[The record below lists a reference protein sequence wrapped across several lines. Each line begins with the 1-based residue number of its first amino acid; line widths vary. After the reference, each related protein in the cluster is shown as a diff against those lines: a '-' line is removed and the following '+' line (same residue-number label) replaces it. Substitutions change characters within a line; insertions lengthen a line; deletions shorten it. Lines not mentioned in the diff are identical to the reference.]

1 MSIETQLQLHNNL
14 VRVEQTI
21 AEAAQQFGRNLEEIQ
36 LVTVTKSRT
45 LKEIYFAIETGLQHF
60 GESYVQE
67 AFPKIEIL
75 STSGIVWHFIGPI
88 QSNKTQMIA
97 KYFDWVQSLASL
109 KHAQRLSDQRP
120 DRLPPL
126 NVCIE
131 VNVDREPQKSGI
143 PLEEVADFAR
153 EIGQFPRLQLR
164 GLMAV
169 PAHHEDFEL
178 QRQSCHALY
187 QAYQQLKNLGFQLDT
202 LSMGM
207 TGDMVAA
214 IAEGSTMLR
223 IGTGIF
229 GERK

>member
-1 MSIETQLQLHNNL
+1 
-14 VRVEQTI
+14 
-21 AEAAQQFGRNLEEIQ
+21 
-36 LVTVTKSRT
+36 
-45 LKEIYFAIETGLQHF
+45 
-60 GESYVQE
+60 
-67 AFPKIEIL
+67 
-75 STSGIVWHFIGPI
+75 
-88 QSNKTQMIA
+88 MIA

-109 KHAQRLSDQRP
+109 KHAQRLNDQRL
-120 DRLPPL
+120 DHLPPL

-143 PLEEVADFAR
+143 LLDEVADFAK
-153 EIGQFPRLQLR
+153 EIQQFPRLQLR

-169 PAHHEDFEL
+169 PAHHEEFEL
-178 QRQSCHALY
+178 QRQSCRLLS
-187 QAYQQLKNLGFQLDT
+187 QAYQQLKMLGFQLDT

>member
-1 MSIETQLQLHNNL
+1 MPLEIQLQLHHNL

-21 AEAAQQFGRNLEEIQ
+21 ADAAQQFCRNIEEIQ
-36 LVTVTKSRT
+36 LVTVSKGRPTR
-45 LKEIYFAIETGLQHF
+45 EIFFAIEEGLRHF

-67 AFPKIEIL
+67 AYLKIEL
-75 STSGIVWHFIGPI
+75 LPTRDMVWHFIGPI

-109 KHAQRLSDQRP
+109 KHAQRLNDQRL
-120 DRLPPL
+120 DHLPPL

-131 VNVDREPQKSGI
+131 VNVDRESQKSGI
-143 PLEEVADFAR
+143 PLEEVADFAK
-153 EIGQFPRLQLR
+153 EIQQFPRLQLR

-169 PAHHEDFEL
+169 PAHHEEFEL
-178 QRQSCHALY
+178 QRQSCRLLS
-187 QAYQQLKNLGFQLDT
+187 QAYQQLKMLGFQLDT

>member
-1 MSIETQLQLHNNL
+1 MSVETQLQLHNNF

-21 AEAAQQFGRNLEEIQ
+21 AEAAQQFGRNVEEIQ
-36 LVTVTKSRT
+36 IVVVTKGRPT
-45 LKEIYFAIETGLQHF
+45 KEIYFAIETGFRHF

-67 AFPKIEIL
+67 AFTKIEL
-75 STSGIVWHFIGPI
+75 LPTRDMVWHFIGPI

-97 KYFDWVQSLASL
+97 KYFNWVQSLDSL
-109 KHAQRLSDQRP
+109 KHAQRLNDQRL
-120 DRLPPL
+120 DHLPPL

-131 VNVDREPQKSGI
+131 VNVDREPQKSGV
-143 PLEEVADFAR
+143 LLDEVADFAK
-153 EIGQFPRLQLR
+153 EIQQFPRLQLR

-169 PAHHEDFEL
+169 PAHHEEFEL
-178 QRQSCHALY
+178 QRQSCRLLS
-187 QAYQQLKNLGFQLDT
+187 QAYQQLKMLGFQLDT

-229 GERK
+229 GER